1 MSIIKNK
8 LNLPRFILKVFY
20 LNLEN
25 EKSFREIMNDLDKDA
40 ENAFLDAEDLAL
52 NKLKDIGF
60 PTEYDDDDYI
70 E

>member
-8 LNLPRFILKVFY
+8 QNLPRFILKVF
-20 LNLEN
+20 LINLEN
-25 EKSFREIMNDLDKDA
+25 EKTFREILNDLDKDA
-40 ENAFLDAEDLAL
+40 ESAFLDAEDLAL

-60 PTEYDDDDYI
+60 PTEYDDEDYI